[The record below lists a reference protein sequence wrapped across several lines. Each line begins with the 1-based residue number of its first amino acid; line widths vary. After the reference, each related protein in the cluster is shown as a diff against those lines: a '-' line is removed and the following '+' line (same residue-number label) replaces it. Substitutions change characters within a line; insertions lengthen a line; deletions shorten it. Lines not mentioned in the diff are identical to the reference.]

1 MKLKEIKKISAKLKI
16 LSGLHIGAGNDEIK
30 IGGIDTPVVKNPL
43 TNEPYI
49 PGSSLKGKIRTLL
62 EWRLGTITD
71 GNPTTVTNSNV
82 ENDDYYKI
90 AKSFGNGKTIKDN
103 DIAKKVGPTRVS
115 FFDCYLTNADELRQ
129 KNAMTEEKTEVS
141 IDRFKGTVGGG
152 GPRHIERVPAG
163 AEFEFNLTYMIFDEN
178 DEKNFNYLALGMK
191 LLEMTALGGSGSRG
205 YGKVEFS
212 DIVGID
218 EEFLEN
224 KKLKDISYIEQK
236 LGINKWI
243 LSKLV

>member
-236 LGINKWI
+236 LGINK
-243 LSKLV
+243 

>member
-30 IGGIDTPVVKNPL
+30 IGGIDNPVVKNPL

-71 GNPTTVTNSNV
+71 GNPTSVTNSKNED
-82 ENDDYYKI
+82 ENDNYYKI
-90 AKSFGNGKTIKDN
+90 AKTFGNGKTIKDN
-103 DIAKKVGPTRVS
+103 NTAKKVGPTRAS

-163 AEFEFNLTYMIFDEN
+163 AEFEFNLTYMIFDKN

-218 EEFLEN
+218 DAFLEN
-224 KKLKDISYIEQK
+224 KKLKDISDIEK
-236 LGINKWI
+236 ELGINK
-243 LSKLV
+243 